1 MSTEDERKLFIAG
14 LPDSITEDVLR
25 QLFEATGGT
34 VVNVTLPKHRD
45 TGRPRGFGFVTLSSA
60 EEAASARDALDGSLQ
75 AGRAISVRPFQSEPP
90 RRDARSEGPASQSGD
105 RTLYVGNLP
114 YDTSQAELEELFSA
128 NGAGP
133 IVRVHLPAGPDGRMR
148 GFGFITLGS
157 ADAATS
163 AIVALRDAELRG
175 RRLMINI
182 AHPRGSGPDRS
193 SAPPRRDDMGGG
205 GGRFP
210 PREGF
215 DDVNAFVEPARPV
228 EGRRWREAPAEGAAK
243 KKKKKARGERAA
255 TSDRQRREKNKR
267 WNDWDE
273 D

>member
-60 EEAASARDALDGSLQ
+60 DEASSARNALDGSMQ
-75 AGRAISVRPFQSEPP
+75 AGRPISVRPFSSEPP
-90 RRDARSEGPASQSGD
+90 RRDARAEGPSAQGAGGD

-114 YDTSQAELEELFSA
+114 YDASQQDIEELFA
-128 NGAGP
+128 QNGAGP
-133 IVRVHLPAGPDGRMR
+133 VVRVHLPVGPDGRMR
-148 GFGFITLGS
+148 GFGFVTLGS
-157 ADAATS
+157 ADAAVS
-163 AIVALRDAELRG
+163 AITCLRDADLRG

-182 AHPRGSGPDRS
+182 AHARGERPTGGP
-193 SAPPRRDDMGGG
+193 PPRRAEDGA
-205 GGRFP
+205 
-210 PREGF
+210 PRYQPRGEMM
-215 DDVNAFVEPARPV
+215 DVNSLIEPAKPV
-228 EGRRWREAPAEGAAK
+228 EGRRWREAPEASAK
-243 KKKKKARGERAA
+243 KKKKKGKSEKAGAPDKA
-255 TSDRQRREKNKR
+255 RREKNKR